1 MAATA
6 LAAKPISAPRS
17 WRHRVNWPILCGGAE
32 LQETTMA
39 DGAMTRADEARA
51 KAYATPLDE
60 FQPHAV
66 EHFTSDTL
74 WPWFERLRAED
85 PVHYTADSEYGPYWS
100 ITRFNDIVACESD
113 AARLSSSQVH
123 GGITLDLPPPDPPE
137 RPPMTAE
144 ERAVFLEERSNF
156 IALDAPIHDAQR
168 AVVAPMFS
176 TPSLAELE
184 PLIRERAARILD
196 ELPIGETFDFVEKV
210 SIELTSQM
218 LATLF
223 DFPFEERLLLPRV
236 SDLILSGPAKRSPE
250 EEMARQAEL
259 FSTLTKMVNLWDD
272 RARNQGGRDL
282 LSLLANNPATKAGDD
297 PQKYMGNIILLIVA
311 GSDTTRHS
319 ITGGLIALNQHPAE
333 YEKLRSDP
341 GLLPSAVPEII
352 RWQSPVAYMRRTA
365 LADVEVGGK
374 VIPKGDKIAMWYVS
388 GNRDESAID
397 RAGEFIVDRARPRQ
411 HAAFGFGIHR
421 CLGQRLAEMQL
432 RVVWEEILKRFPL
445 IEVVGEPVRLNSNF
459 VKGFTGLP
467 VRIPA

>member
-1 MAATA
+1 
-6 LAAKPISAPRS
+6 
-17 WRHRVNWPILCGGAE
+17 
-32 LQETTMA
+32 MA
-39 DGAMTRADEARA
+39 DGNAAIDEARA
-51 KAYATPLDE
+51 RAYATPLDQ
-60 FQPHAV
+60 FQVHTI

-85 PVHYTADSEYGPYWS
+85 PVHYTAESEYGPYWS
-100 ITRFNDIVACESD
+100 ITKFTDIVQCESD
-113 AARLSSSQVH
+113 IATFSSAQSH
-123 GGITLDLPPPDPPE
+123 GGITLFPPPPDPAD
-137 RPPMTAE
+137 RAAMTPE
-144 ERAVFLEERSNF
+144 ERARFIDDRSNF
-156 IALDAPIHDAQR
+156 IALDPPRHDAQR

-176 TPSLAELE
+176 TASLAQLE
-184 PLIRERAARILD
+184 PLIRERAAAILD

-223 DFPFEERLLLPRV
+223 DFPFEERHLLPKV
-236 SDLILSGPAKRSPE
+236 SDMILSGPAETPE
-250 EEMARQAEL
+250 IEMARQAEM
-259 FSTLTKMVNLWDD
+259 FSTLTKMVNLWD
-272 RARNQGGRDL
+272 ARIGKGGANDL
-282 LSLLANNPATKAGDD
+282 ISLMANDPATKAGDD

-333 YEKLRSDP
+333 YEKLRRDQ

-365 LADVEVGGK
+365 LKDTEVGGK
-374 VIPKGDKIAMWYVS
+374 TIRKGDKIAMWYVS
-388 GNRDESAID
+388 GNRDESAIE
-397 RAGEFIVDRARPRQ
+397 RANEFIVDRARPRA

-432 RVVWEEILKRFPL
+432 RVVWEEMLKRFDF

-459 VKGFTGLP
+459 VKGYTGLP
-467 VRIPA
+467 VRISG